1 MNYLRDFFVNV
12 AHSWTAWLAGFLPG
26 WAVSLIDYVIVGV
39 ILVMMPV
46 VATLTLTWME
56 RKVIARIQ
64 NRIGPNRVGP
74 WGIFQA
80 IADAVK
86 MLIKEDIIPDR
97 ADKPVFNLAPVLI
110 AAAAMMLWGVI
121 PFGRRMIGADLNI
134 GALYIV
140 AIGSLSTVAI
150 IMAGWSS
157 NNKFALIGAFRIVAQ
172 LLSYEVPMVLSIATV
187 VLLVGSMRMGQ
198 IVEAQTV
205 PFILV
210 LPVVCIVYT
219 LCGIAETGRSPFDLL
234 EAESEIV
241 AGYFTEYSGLKFGWF
256 YIAEYGNLM
265 AISAIVTTLFLG
277 GWRGPGAAFAPVL
290 GPIYF
295 AIKVVLVVFLLM
307 WIRGTWPRFR
317 IDQMLQFAWKVLV
330 PAALANLLWVAIML
344 KLPAPVAVQYVLML
358 AGNLVI
364 LFTALTL
371 LGRAAKRVVAQQ
383 EAKQQAESGLVAA

>member
-1 MNYLRDFFVNV
+1 MNYIRDFFVNL
-12 AHSWTAWLAGFLPG
+12 AQTWTVWLSGFLPG
-26 WAVSLIDYVIVGV
+26 WAVSLIDDIIVGV

-46 VATLTLTWME
+46 IATLTLTWME
-56 RKVIARIQ
+56 RKVIGRIQ

-86 MLIKEDIIPDR
+86 MLVKEDIIPDR
-97 ADKPVFNLAPVLI
+97 ADKPVFNIAPVLI
-110 AAAAMMLWGVI
+110 AASAMMLWAVI

-134 GALYIV
+134 GALYVV

-172 LLSYEVPMVLSIATV
+172 LLSYEVPMILSIATV

-205 PFILV
+205 PFIFV
-210 LPVVCIVYT
+210 LPMVFIVYT

-295 AIKVVLVVFLLM
+295 AVKVVLVVFVLM

-330 PAALANLLWVAIML
+330 PSALANLLWVAILL
-344 KLPAPVAVQYVLML
+344 KLPVPTAVQYVLML
-358 AGNLVI
+358 AGNLAI

-371 LGRAAKRVVAQQ
+371 LGRAAKQVVAQQ
-383 EAKQQAESGLVAA
+383 EAKQQVEQSLLAA